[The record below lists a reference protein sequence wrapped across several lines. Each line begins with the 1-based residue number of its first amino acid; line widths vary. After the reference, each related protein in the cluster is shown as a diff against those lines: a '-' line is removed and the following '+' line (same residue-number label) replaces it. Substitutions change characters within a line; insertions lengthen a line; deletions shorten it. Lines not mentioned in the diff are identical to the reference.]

1 MGRKTMSGKPVFGPE
16 KPPEEKNSSKF
27 SNNSSLKKL
36 ALYIHSDEFCLIG
49 YMKLIEEEIQKA
61 GGVEQFLKNNK
72 EFAPELKKIAQRS
85 GNKVAKWTPV
95 EFPEL
100 GLTEK
105 DLKKSYKNQLKI
117 YDEIIPSNND
127 NSSEKESSI
136 IGEGGN
142 DQVE

>member
-1 MGRKTMSGKPVFGPE
+1 MGRKIDDDKPVFGPE
-16 KPPEEKNSSKF
+16 RPPKKTNSSNL
-27 SNNSSLKKL
+27 NNSSLKKL
-36 ALYIHSDEFCLIG
+36 ALYISKDTFCLKG
-49 YMKLIEEEIQKA
+49 FMKLMEKEIQKA
-61 GGVEQFLKNNK
+61 GGVKQFLENNK
-72 EFAPELKKIAQRS
+72 EFAPALKKIAQRS
-85 GNKVAKWTPV
+85 GNEVAKWAPK

-105 DLKKSYKNQLKI
+105 DLKESYKNQLKI
-117 YDEIIPSNND
+117 YDKIISSNND

>member
-1 MGRKTMSGKPVFGPE
+1 ME
-16 KPPEEKNSSKF
+16 K
-27 SNNSSLKKL
+27 
-36 ALYIHSDEFCLIG
+36 
-49 YMKLIEEEIQKA
+49 EIQKA
-61 GGVEQFLKNNK
+61 GGVKQFLENNK
-72 EFAPELKKIAQRS
+72 EFAPALKKIAQRS
-85 GNKVAKWTPV
+85 GNEVAKWAPK

-105 DLKKSYKNQLKI
+105 DLKESYQNQLKI
-117 YDEIIPSNND
+117 YDKIISSNND